1 MQTVGALLLGVLAAS
16 LMAHAPLAS
25 AQPTRRGSSSGSSGD
40 AGVIHPGTVRP
51 FDPFP
56 TPTPTP
62 TATREQPRPSPTNSS
77 GNGGGGAGGGR
88 ASPLDKLERP
98 KPRDGEWHMKPVR
111 VIHARVQSD
120 APALVDGRF
129 VSAFGKGDVAKG
141 YLSGMDGVNT
151 ASVEGA
157 LMYVQA
163 EGINAKSRATEERC
177 VRKNKMQHIVF
188 YEILIAQP
196 NETIAEFA
204 SAWGQQRDTFE
215 YGPMV
220 PMDGG
225 RCTSVLGGE
234 NGVLPDVCL
243 QYNGEQGQPA
253 LGPFVGGS
261 IKDDDVRAPYP
272 DTYWFSFPNSCPTK
286 AWAKKTDE
294 CRAATRSGLCPL
306 GQAPDGVACTFAYD
320 ILGWVPIDDVV
331 GITRLEN
338 EATGQRFRNLTEWCE
353 ASKMHVEFVGDDKTG
368 EMEDGLKFWQSP
380 LDKKANRARAKRV
393 VEVYNQLVAG
403 EFASPQIDNAALKLF
418 RPLPEPDALRRQNPK
433 CFESVPACNT
443 GAGCR
448 REGYAQLCKPCSG
461 QEEGCEVDAKFK
473 FPTLEKA
480 PRSAT
485 KMPKSKRSSVSSSSG
500 SGTEASTGSAD
511 SPSPSKSNR
520 DTIIESPQTPVD
532 QTKRPSKTRAP
543 TASDGSSVSR
553 SLPWTLLAAAGSS
566 ALLSVSSL
574 LQ

>member
-1 MQTVGALLLGVLAAS
+1 MKTVAALVVAAS
-16 LMAHAPLAS
+16 LVAHEPLLLVS
-25 AQPTRRGSSSGSSGD
+25 AQPRKSSGSGSSAD
-40 AGVIHPGTVRP
+40 AGVIVPGTVRP

-56 TPTPTP
+56 TPTRTKASS
-62 TATREQPRPSPTNSS
+62 TPRPVPSDN
-77 GNGGGGAGGGR
+77 GGAGSGGP
-88 ASPLDKLERP
+88 SPLDNL
-98 KPRDGEWHMKPVR
+98 KPSTRDGEWHMKPVR

-129 VSAFGKGDVAKG
+129 VSAFGKGDLAKG
-141 YLSGMDGVNT
+141 YLSGMDSVNT

-163 EGINAKSRATEERC
+163 EGINVNSRAKEERC

-196 NETIAEFA
+196 NATIAEFA
-204 SAWGQQRDTFE
+204 GSWRQQRDTFE

-225 RCTSVLGGE
+225 RCTSMLGGE
-234 NGVLPDVCL
+234 NGALPDACL

-294 CRAATRSGLCPL
+294 CRAATRTGLCAI

-331 GITRLEN
+331 GITSIEN
-338 EATGQRFRNLTEWCE
+338 EATGQRFRNLTEWCQ

-393 VEVYNQLVAG
+393 VEVYNRLVAG
-403 EFASPQIDNAALKLF
+403 DLESPQIDSVSLKRF
-418 RPLPEPDALRRQNPK
+418 RPLPEPSALRRRNPK
-433 CFESVPACNT
+433 CYESVPACNT

-448 REGYAQLCKPCSG
+448 REGYAQLCKPCSSA
-461 QEEGCEVDAKFK
+461 QEEGCDVDPSFT
-473 FPTLEKA
+473 FPSLSKA
-480 PRSAT
+480 ARTAT
-485 KMPKSKRSSVSSSSG
+485 KKPTVKRKSSGSSSSSG
-500 SGTEASTGSAD
+500 ADGVGASSSTADPPSSGQKDGGDTSIQSPEVSPEATR
-511 SPSPSKSNR
+511 K
-520 DTIIESPQTPVD
+520 
-532 QTKRPSKTRAP
+532 PSKTKAP
-543 TASDGSSVSR
+543 ATSSVST
-553 SLPWTLLAAAGSS
+553 LCVPWLSAVALSVLVSLAA
-566 ALLSVSSL
+566 
-574 LQ
+574 